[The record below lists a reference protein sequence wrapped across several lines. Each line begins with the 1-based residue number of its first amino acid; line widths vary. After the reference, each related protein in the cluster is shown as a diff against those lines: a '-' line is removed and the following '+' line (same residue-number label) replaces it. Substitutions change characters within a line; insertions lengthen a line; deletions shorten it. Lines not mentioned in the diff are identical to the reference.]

1 MHGRPYSKTQA
12 FKYMKIVA
20 MISARLQSTRLENKI
35 LLDVAGKPMIR
46 YSALRWPPYDC
57 VV

>member
-1 MHGRPYSKTQA
+1 
-12 FKYMKIVA
+12 MKIVA